1 MARGRRDG
9 LLIAGGGIAGCLAA
23 LAIARFR
30 PEINLLIVEERGQFG
45 GDGHHLFFDDE
56 IGPEARPLL
65 APLVEHHWPGYYVAF
80 PGFSRKFKAGCSMF
94 GPDAIHR
101 QMLATL
107 KPGQYRLGT
116 KVVAVR
122 EDALVLDDGETVK
135 AEAAID
141 ARGAANQ
148 SLLELLYETR
158 IERSYRTRK
167 PHGVDRPVLVD
178 ATVGAASGLRFVQVV
193 PLAADRLLLAEASIS
208 ERVQPDPQAAGRLD
222 DYLALRGWDGAEGEA
237 PQASS
242 RPLPF
247 GGDFDAFWRIGGA
260 RVARLGLRGGML
272 HPLTGR
278 TVADAADAAMLLIR
292 QGGFD
297 GPQLHDVVEDEAKRL
312 WRQRE
317 PLRAVVAGIAA
328 AAPEARLALLEC
340 LFRLDPA
347 LLARVIAGRLTLLD
361 RGRVQRAIRET

>member
-30 PEINLLIVEERGQFG
+30 PEIDLLIVEESEQFG

-56 IGPEARPLL
+56 IVPEARPLL
-65 APLVEHHWPGYYVAF
+65 EPLIEHQWPGYYVAF
-80 PGFSRKFKAGCSMF
+80 PGFSRKLKAGCSAF
-94 GPDAIHR
+94 GPDAVHR
-101 QMLATL
+101 QMLASL

-122 EDALVLDDGETVK
+122 EDALVLDGGETVK
-135 AEAAID
+135 AEGAID

-158 IERSYRTRK
+158 VERAYRTAR

-178 ATVGAASGLRFVQVV
+178 ATVDGAAGLRFVQVM
-193 PLAADRLLLAEASIS
+193 PLDPDRLLLAEASIS
-208 ERVQPDPQAAGRLD
+208 DRVQPDPQAADRLD
-222 DYLALRGWDGAEGEA
+222 DYVALRGWKGATGEA
-237 PQASS
+237 VHSAT

-260 RVARLGLRGGML
+260 RVARLGLRGGLL

-278 TVADAADAAMLLIR
+278 TVADAAGAAMLLTR
-292 QGGFD
+292 QPGFD

-317 PLRAVVAGIAA
+317 ALRALVGGIAS
-328 AAPEARLALLEC
+328 AAPEARLGLLQRM
-340 LFRLDPA
+340 FRLDPA
-347 LLARVIAGRLTLLD
+347 LLARVIAGRLSLLD
-361 RGRVQRAIRET
+361 RGRVQRAMRDT